1 MILVGSGCGWQDSH
15 MRLSQPAVIEQAK
28 YHFPGDRT
36 AAVCMHFSF
45 PTVSLS
51 AAVLC
56 ALAGACAGL
65 FGSLLDSLLGAT
77 VQFTGYNRS
86 TGRVT
91 SRYSSDVVP
100 ISGIPLLS
108 NSAVNVISATATA
121 ALCSWSLAYV
131 L

>member
-1 MILVGSGCGWQDSH
+1 M
-15 MRLSQPAVIEQAK
+15 
-28 YHFPGDRT
+28 
-36 AAVCMHFSF
+36 
-45 PTVSLS
+45 
-51 AAVLC
+51 
-56 ALAGACAGL
+56 

-77 VQFTGYNRS
+77 VQFTGYNRR

-100 ISGIPLLS
+100 IAGIPLLS
-108 NSAVNVISATATA
+108 NSAVNVISAAATA